1 MSIEFQVLA
10 PGDLDEILTFAEKRH
25 RDLYPDET
33 ERMFQSWVAKWRRE
47 SLEHYLRI
55 GWSFVAREN
64 AQTVGFFLA
73 QPFLFFRG
81 QTQTLWVELIEARDL
96 GVAEALAEVAVRVA
110 REKNLQRTLF
120 ADADRLGPAIG
131 KWAPSPLSDTI
142 AEIKTTKG

>member
-1 MSIEFQVLA
+1 MPIEFQVLA
-10 PGDLDEILTFAEKRH
+10 PGDLDEVMTFAEKRH

-64 AQTVGFFLA
+64 ARTVGFFLA

-81 QTQTLWVELIEARDL
+81 QTQTLWVELIE
-96 GVAEALAEVAVRVA
+96 VA

-131 KWAPSPLSDTI
+131 KWAPAEFSDKI